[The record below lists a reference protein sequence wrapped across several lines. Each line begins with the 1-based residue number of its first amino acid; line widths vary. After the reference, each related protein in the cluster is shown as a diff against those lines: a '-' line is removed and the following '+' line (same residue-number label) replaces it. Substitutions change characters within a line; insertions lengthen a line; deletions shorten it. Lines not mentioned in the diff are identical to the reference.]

1 MQQLVDKKVYDK
13 QIMDGALRKLA
24 WKRPLQNTTVN
35 DDILIEKITVKGSE
49 VDYTIWEYKF

>member
-13 QIMDGALRKLA
+13 QIMDDALRKLD
-24 WKRPLQNTTVN
+24 WKRPLLNTTVN
-35 DDILIEKITVKGSE
+35 DDILIDKITVKGSE